1 MLIAYIF
8 RSWQELI
15 RFKKRNLISLLG
27 LVTMVGLLAFLFSVM
42 VQVNDVFEKGDEDL
56 SHRMRIISVIRSDF
70 NEHKFKL
77 LADME
82 GVDHILPIT
91 NSLSYPWSHIRMGDF
106 AVLPV
111 YIHFYDPEYASFF
124 QDEGLMSQTL
134 GGRSETIVPAA
145 FSNHILSLEQY
156 QRTFGIAQ
164 PGSLEVLGDS
174 ISKLVKQYQEYQN
187 ASETIANPDMEL
199 VGQRL
204 DISIE
209 DKYFADLNRDVPPH
223 SATQI
228 TGQLKPNVL
237 DFGANHIFMPSTSR
251 NFFVPTDRKPTYS
264 MVYIKAKSIE
274 DVPVVISQLQEMGYQ
289 VPDKLDTIR
298 NNLNSASQF
307 LKNIAVL
314 MAIILFIS
322 MINFA
327 NTMFSSIEER
337 KKDISIRKA
346 LGASSR
352 QIVSGFILEGV
363 MLVVISSIIGLM
375 IAFVCFSGL
384 RSYIQSGQLSFR
396 SFDIYG
402 LDQKSIA
409 YIFQMNLQVSLMIL
423 ISMILLGAIVSYLVS
438 TIFVRR
444 NTLSLMKE
452 GG

>member
-1 MLIAYIF
+1 
-8 RSWQELI
+8 
-15 RFKKRNLISLLG
+15 
-27 LVTMVGLLAFLFSVM
+27 
-42 VQVNDVFEKGDEDL
+42 
-56 SHRMRIISVIRSDF
+56 
-70 NEHKFKL
+70 
-77 LADME
+77 
-82 GVDHILPIT
+82 
-91 NSLSYPWSHIRMGDF
+91 
-106 AVLPV
+106 
-111 YIHFYDPEYASFF
+111 
-124 QDEGLMSQTL
+124 MSQTL

-156 QRTFGIAQ
+156 QRTFGIAK
-164 PGSLEVLGDS
+164 PGSLEVLGDT

-264 MVYIKAKSIE
+264 MVYIKAKSLE
-274 DVPVVISQLQEMGYQ
+274 DVPVVVSQLQEMGYQ

-298 NNLNSASQF
+298 NNLNSRTQF

-337 KKDISIRKA
+337 KRDISIRKA
-346 LGASSR
+346 LGASSG
-352 QIVSGFILEGV
+352 QIVSGFIVEGV
-363 MLVVISSIIGLM
+363 MLVAISSISGLM